1 MRHPNAAKA
10 ARWSTGSVLLI
21 GFALVWGACGSDSND
36 DGGGGAPVSK
46 GDVSFS
52 MAIGEEPGNLDPLR
66 YDDGQADSFNS
77 SVYERLVARSAD
89 GQSIEPA
96 LATEWEQSDRG
107 YTFKLREGVTFHDGS
122 TMDADDV
129 VASVE
134 RLLAEGGEEVGTTLL
149 DDTKI
154 EAIDPMTVEIY
165 RPEPDATIP
174 ARVSLVS
181 IVPAELAPVDNEQLS
196 AEMVGTGP
204 YSFVEWSRGSEITL
218 TRFEDYWG
226 EKPQIKDVTVKFVPE
241 ESVRLSALKA
251 GEIQLARNM
260 APDLQSQA
268 PKVVSGPQSEVSF
281 LKMNSL
287 NGGPFEDPEVR
298 RAASLAIDRDSLL
311 ENIYQGFA
319 KPANGQLV
327 GPYVF
332 GYNPDLGADTYDPEE
347 AKRIVAETGA
357 GSKQVQM
364 TLSSGRWLRD
374 REAGQAIA
382 QMLRDVGFDVKAT
395 TVEFSVW
402 VEQTFAPA
410 EKAPDLLIPG
420 TSNQLFDS
428 SLSIP
433 LFLSCDGAASTYCNE
448 DVDAKAIAAVGEL
461 DEATREQMYHDLW
474 QELHDDSAY
483 AAIAEVYQIHFLA
496 DEVDW
501 EPRADGFIKVQ
512 DITLA
517 G

>member
-1 MRHPNAAKA
+1 VRHPITRWIGAAA
-10 ARWSTGSVLLI
+10 LIAVVWSG
-21 GFALVWGACGSDSND
+21 CGSDSD
-36 DGGGGAPVSK
+36 SGSEGAPVSK

-66 YDDGQADSFNS
+66 FDDGQADSFNS

-89 GQSIEPA
+89 GESIEPA

-122 TMDADDV
+122 TFDADDV
-129 VASVE
+129 IASVD
-134 RLLAEGGEEVGTTLL
+134 RLLAEGGEEIGTTLL
-149 DDTKI
+149 DDTKV
-154 EAIDPMTVEIY
+154 EAIDPMTVEVY
-165 RPEPDATIP
+165 RPVPDATIP
-174 ARVSLVS
+174 ARMSLVS
-181 IVPAELAPVDNEQLS
+181 IVPAELAPADNEQLNS
-196 AEMVGTGP
+196 EMVGTGP
-204 YSFVEWSRGSEITL
+204 YQFGEWRRGSEITL
-218 TRFEDYWG
+218 TRFADYWG
-226 EKPQIKDVTVKFVPE
+226 DEPQIKDVTIKFLPE
-241 ESVRLSALKA
+241 ESVRLSALRA

-260 APDLQSQA
+260 APDLQGQA
-268 PKVVSGPQSEVSF
+268 PQVVSGPQSEVSF

-332 GYNPDLGADTYDPEE
+332 GYNPDLGADTFDPDE
-347 AKRIVAETGA
+347 AKRIVQETGA
-357 GSKQVQM
+357 GSKEIQM

-382 QMLRDVGFDVKAT
+382 QMLRDVGFNVKAT

-402 VEQTFAPA
+402 VEQTFAPP

-433 LFLSCDGAASTYCNE
+433 LFLSCGGAASTYCNE
-448 DVDAKAIAAVGEL
+448 DVDEQATAAVAEL
-461 DEATREQMYHDLW
+461 DEDTRAGMYHEIW
-474 QELHDDSAY
+474 QKLNDDSAY

-496 DEVDW
+496 DGVDW
-501 EPRADGFIKVQ
+501 QPRADGFIKVQ
-512 DITLA
+512 DISLT